1 MQGPVDC
8 FVTTVKHEGVIAL
21 YRVCSNMRTHVMSRL
36 ITRQGLSSPL
46 VGCMLEN
53 AFVFSS
59 YGQIKLMLSRSSR
72 QDFDLGVILAT
83 GTASGC
89 LAAVVNTP
97 VELLKCRR
105 ETALLNTKCAVC
117 VCV

>member
-1 MQGPVDC
+1 
-8 FVTTVKHEGVIAL
+8 
-21 YRVCSNMRTHVMSRL
+21 
-36 ITRQGLSSPL
+36 
-46 VGCMLEN
+46 MLEN